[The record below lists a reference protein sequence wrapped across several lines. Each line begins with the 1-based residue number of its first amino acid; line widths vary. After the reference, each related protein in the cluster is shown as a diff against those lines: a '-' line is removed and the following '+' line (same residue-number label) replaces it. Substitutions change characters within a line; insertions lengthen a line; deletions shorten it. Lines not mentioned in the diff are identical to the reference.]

1 VVGDVI
7 AERYELEE
15 LVGSGGMSSVYRAD
29 DRLLERRVALKIL
42 HERLAADGEHVE
54 RFRSEARAVAQ
65 LSHPNIVTVIDRGE
79 QDGRQFIVFE
89 YVDGENLKALLDRR
103 GQLPEQEAL
112 ALVLPVARAL
122 AFAHHHGLVHR
133 DVKPQNV
140 LLAEGGEVKV
150 TDFGIARALDVQGGL
165 TQTGTVMGTSD
176 YIAPEQARGEKATA
190 QTDVYSLG
198 IVLYELLVADVPFH
212 GDNFVAVALRH
223 INDPA
228 PAVRERR
235 PDVSPRLDAAI
246 RRATAKSP
254 RDRFTSMDDFA
265 HELQACRDELGGNG
279 AAPGDATL
287 LVPPPPERYVPQR
300 QFVGPLL
307 LVLAGLAL
315 LAGLFAVVFALTGT
329 TPRIP
334 GFPKKPA
341 AKVVAVSLR
350 GTTAYDPY
358 GTGGE
363 HDETAKYATDGNA
376 ATYWRTEHY
385 NGFALNKPGVGLVL
399 DAGRPRRLS
408 TLVVTTDTPGYTAVI
423 QSGSSPTGRFTNVSA
438 PKVAGGTTTFSIN
451 GGKARYYVVWITSL
465 GDNESVHVNEV
476 TARGS

>member
-1 VVGDVI
+1 MVGEVI

-29 DRLLERRVALKIL
+29 DRLLERQVALKIL
-42 HERLAADGEHVE
+42 HEQLSADGEHVE

-89 YVDGENLKALLDRR
+89 YIDGENLKALVDRR
-103 GQLPEQEAL
+103 GQLPEREAL
-112 ALVLPVARAL
+112 DLVLPVAHAL

-140 LLAEGGEVKV
+140 LLAEGGEIKV
-150 TDFGIARALDVQGGL
+150 TDFGIARALDVDGL

-176 YIAPEQARGEKATA
+176 YIAPEQARGDKATA

-198 IVLYELLVADVPFH
+198 IVLYELLIADVPFH

-228 PAVRERR
+228 PGVRERR
-235 PDVSPRLDAAI
+235 PDVSPRLDSAI

-254 RDRFTSMDDFA
+254 RDRFASMDEFA
-265 HELQACRDELGGNG
+265 RELQACRDELGGNG
-279 AAPGDATL
+279 TGPSDATL
-287 LVPPPPERYVPQR
+287 LVPPPPGGYTPQR

-329 TPRIP
+329 TPNLP
-334 GFPKKPA
+334 HFAKKLGGDGGGP
-341 AKVVAVSLR
+341 VSLK
-350 GTTAYDPY
+350 GFTAYDPF

-363 HDETAKYATDGNA
+363 HDETARFATDGNGT
-376 ATYWRTEHY
+376 TYWRTEHY

-399 DAGRPRRLS
+399 DAGRDRKLS
-408 TLVVTTDTPGYTAVI
+408 TLVVTTDTPGFTAVI
-423 QSGSSPTGRFTNVSA
+423 KDGPSPNSSFTTVSA
-438 PKVAGGTTTFSIN
+438 SKVVGRSTTYSIT
-451 GGKARYYVVWITSL
+451 GGKARYYLVWITSL
-465 GDNESVHVNEV
+465 GQNESVHVNEV